1 MKNYYVYAGKEFGR
15 GDLKGMYGY
24 EAAKVRMSQTDR
36 LCKNCV
42 CVCVYSRQFG
52 SQQTVPSKDEHYDQ
66 MCILDSLC
74 RWQ

>member
-42 CVCVYSRQFG
+42 CVCVCIVGNLEVNKQFQAKM
-52 SQQTVPSKDEHYDQ
+52 SIMIRCVF
-66 MCILDSLC
+66 
-74 RWQ
+74 